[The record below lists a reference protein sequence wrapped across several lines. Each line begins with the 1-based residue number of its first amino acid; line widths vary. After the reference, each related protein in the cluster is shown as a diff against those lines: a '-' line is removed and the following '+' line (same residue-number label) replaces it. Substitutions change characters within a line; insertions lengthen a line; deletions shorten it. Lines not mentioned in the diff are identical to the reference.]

1 MKKEVREILDVFKSG
16 SLLSVEVQEKMRDVK
31 NQLSMMVSRVAS
43 SQRVLAE
50 ITGDDEELALMN
62 LTTLKNKPKLYKSV
76 QQIATFHF
84 GAKYFY
90 HFAAIHCVPKF
101 SALTMTLR
109 FTICNVSSN

>member
-1 MKKEVREILDVFKSG
+1 MHSAVSCGSLNAHLSVRCQVKREVREILDVFKSG

-76 QQIATFHF
+76 MTMWAHSFI
-84 GAKYFY
+84 GAYFN
-90 HFAAIHCVPKF
+90 
-101 SALTMTLR
+101 L
-109 FTICNVSSN
+109 SSL